1 MKLIDQRCHLLNSV
15 VSWSLVL
22 FTGFSYIYYKN
33 TTDVH
38 YLNYLLE
45 EGDRPG
51 RKKKKKITTKKTK
64 HENMRG
70 LPLNE
75 VRNAHICTPQYVQ
88 QPELAWLT
96 QQVPVTSRGFFSF
109 YSQEWQKSLCT
120 RSIRKGQKGL
130 FYVERV
136 LDQGNQLLLL
146 LYLNSQ
152 MTLVNQLALHSWRYL
167 ATWLPLKVQK
177 TWHLWLILPS
187 LPEHLTEM
195 KVCKRVGVISPSLD
209 GVCKT

>member
-1 MKLIDQRCHLLNSV
+1 MLNSV

-75 VRNAHICTPQYVQ
+75 MRNAHI
-88 QPELAWLT
+88 
-96 QQVPVTSRGFFSF
+96 
-109 YSQEWQKSLCT
+109 
-120 RSIRKGQKGL
+120 
-130 FYVERV
+130 
-136 LDQGNQLLLL
+136 
-146 LYLNSQ
+146 
-152 MTLVNQLALHSWRYL
+152 
-167 ATWLPLKVQK
+167 
-177 TWHLWLILPS
+177 
-187 LPEHLTEM
+187 
-195 KVCKRVGVISPSLD
+195 
-209 GVCKT
+209 